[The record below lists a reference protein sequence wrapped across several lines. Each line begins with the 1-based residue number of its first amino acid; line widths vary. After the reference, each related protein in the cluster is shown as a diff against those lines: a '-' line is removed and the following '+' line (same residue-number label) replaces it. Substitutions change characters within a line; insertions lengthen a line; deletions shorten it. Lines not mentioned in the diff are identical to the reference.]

1 MILFRAYIENKRVTN
16 KVYWK
21 DQAADAGFQTLV
33 DQINAVFPNE
43 NLPYDNLAIGVEVGD
58 SNVLTIHQCSV
69 AEDSALAANVE
80 HALLI
85 DKDFVRYIYDLE
97 NATKSYEVFYKNN
110 QALPVQPLG
119 AGLSI
124 YRISDMIDSTF
135 NKTGLQGVY
144 ARGSNVDVFAWAETL
159 KPGIAMPI
167 SVARELNED
176 DSFKFE
182 FNTETRELM
191 SVKLFARPERT
202 MVWNTAGTDTYVEY
216 TADYYEDL
224 VNPEEIELVQ
234 AKYDNHGSRVSSDTV
249 IEDINEYILVPK
261 EGEDGVFEKRKLS
274 EV

>member
-144 ARGSNVDVFAWAETL
+144 VRGSNADVFAWAETL

-202 MVWNTAGTDTYVEY
+202 MVWNQAGTDTYVEY

-224 VNPEEIELVQ
+224 VNPEEIELVL

-274 EV
+274 EI

>member
-144 ARGSNVDVFAWAETL
+144 VRGSNADVFAWAETL

-167 SVARELNED
+167 SVARQLNED

-274 EV
+274 EI